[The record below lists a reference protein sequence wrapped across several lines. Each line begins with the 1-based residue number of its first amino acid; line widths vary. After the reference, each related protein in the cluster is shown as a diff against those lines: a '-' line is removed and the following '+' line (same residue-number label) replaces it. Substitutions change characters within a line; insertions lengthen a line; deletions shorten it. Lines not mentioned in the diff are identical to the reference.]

1 MKNGMMAVVVVVM
14 AMAAMGCSD
23 DGVYTPVETNDPPTE
38 QACDDKAGC
47 PDAGEHDADIAVD
60 AAK

>member
-1 MKNGMMAVVVVVM
+1 MNYGVIAVVVVVM

-23 DGVYTPVETNDPPTE
+23 DGVYTPVTTNDPPAE
-38 QACDDKAGC
+38 VACDDKAGC
-47 PDAGEHDADIAVD
+47 PDAGELDADIAVD

>member
-14 AMAAMGCSD
+14 AMGCSD
-23 DGVYTPVETNDPPTE
+23 DDMYTPVETNDPPAE

-47 PDAGEHDADIAVD
+47 PDAGEPDADIAVD